1 MENLSKLIKV
11 MLFDFYVFGLPPGKL
26 ICNWRLTC
34 KKLKFRIDIEIVT
47 IDEK

>member
-11 MLFDFYVFGLPPGKL
+11 MLIDFYVFGLPPGKL